1 MLDLDGSLVAED
13 LSPED
18 SHIFLPPGTL
28 DLDYHLPP
36 FILAGGGLGFG
47 LYLTR

>member
-13 LSPED
+13 LSLED

-28 DLDYHLPP
+28 DLDYPP
-36 FILAGGGLGFG
+36 FILAGGRLGFG
-47 LYLTR
+47 L